1 MAGRGATTFEKRQKE
16 QNRKEKRQ
24 DKLARRLQRKTEGPK
39 EETSDSETPEGGVA
53 VDGETPTAGGNPQ
66 SDTV

>member
-24 DKLARRLQRKTEGPK
+24 DKLARRLQKTTEGG
-39 EETSDSETPEGGVA
+39 SPEIADTKDDVGDALDRVNTADPLYSRNA
-53 VDGETPTAGGNPQ
+53 V
-66 SDTV
+66 

>member
-24 DKLARRLQRKTEGPK
+24 DKLARRQQRKQESTDRPGGPPIEQIDGAP
-39 EETSDSETPEGGVA
+39 EEAPTSES
-53 VDGETPTAGGNPQ
+53 Q
-66 SDTV
+66 

>member
-24 DKLARRLQRKTEGPK
+24 DKLARRLQRKAEGPK
-39 EETSDSETPEGGVA
+39 EEETSDSHIPEGGGA
-53 VDGETPTAGGNPQ
+53 EGETPAAGGTPQ
-66 SDTV
+66 NDAV

>member
-24 DKLARRLQRKTEGPK
+24 DKLARRQQRKEESAQRPGGPPI
-39 EETSDSETPEGGVA
+39 EPLDESFNEAPA
-53 VDGETPTAGGNPQ
+53 GESQ
-66 SDTV
+66 